1 MKTIATRL
9 LAAGMA
15 VLIGGFV
22 SGCGERSQ
30 VVAYKSG
37 KYQGKPDTK
46 PWDNDP
52 GTALYTTSKWTGG
65 DQASWESALRTR
77 AQGQNEYGR
86 VP

>member
-1 MKTIATRL
+1 MNAIATRL

-15 VLIGGFV
+15 ALIGGFV

-37 KYQGKPDTK
+37 KYQSKPDTK

-52 GTALYTTSKWTGG
+52 GAGLYTTSKWTGG
-65 DQASWESALRTR
+65 DQVSWENALRTR
-77 AQGQNEYGR
+77 AQGQNEYNR
-86 VP
+86 VQ

>member
-1 MKTIATRL
+1 MNTIVVRL
-9 LAAGMA
+9 LVAGLASLA
-15 VLIGGFV
+15 VGLV

-65 DQASWESALRTR
+65 DQASWETALRTR
-77 AQGQNEYGR
+77 AQGQNEYNR
-86 VP
+86 VQ

>member
-1 MKTIATRL
+1 MKTIAAGL

-15 VLIGGFV
+15 ALIAGAV

-37 KYQGKPDTK
+37 KYQGKPDSK

-52 GTALYTTSKWTGG
+52 GAVLYTTSKWTGG
-65 DQASWESALRTR
+65 DKTSWEAAIRTR
-77 AQGQNEYGR
+77 NQSQNEYNR
-86 VP
+86 TE